1 MTNSQAIICIDD
13 EPTILQ
19 SLQREL
25 RSTLGNEV
33 EIEIASGGGE
43 ALELLAELLEE
54 GFDIPLIISDYVM
67 PEMKGDEVLE
77 RIHRISPDSLKI
89 MLTGQASFEGVT
101 NAINGAQLY
110 RYIAKPWE
118 MDDLTLTV
126 KEALKSYVQARQL
139 AQQNIQLKAMNQE
152 LEQLNQ
158 AFVRFVPRE
167 FLECL
172 NRDSIADVQLGD
184 QVEQKMSILFA
195 DIRAF
200 TRLSEAMTPPEN
212 FAFINQYLALMEP
225 AIVQNQGFIDK
236 YMGDGI
242 MALFGQTPNTAV
254 QAGVEMLRSLH
265 EFNAQRSQEQREPIS
280 IGIGINTGQLMLGTV
295 GGPCSMSSTVI
306 SDAVN
311 LAARLEKLTK
321 RYGISLVIS
330 GYTYGALDNP
340 QQFAIRWI
348 GQAQVKG
355 KSEMIAAYEVFEAD
369 PLELKAGKRQTQQIF
384 EEACKLHHQQQFN
397 QAQQLFEQCL
407 AQVPGDEVAR
417 NYLDRYNTDEL
428 I

>member
-1 MTNSQAIICIDD
+1 MTKSQAIICIDD

-25 RSTLGNEV
+25 RTTLGKEV
-33 EIEIASGGGE
+33 EIEIASGGDE

-67 PEMKGDEVLE
+67 PEMKGDEVLK
-77 RIHRISPDSLKI
+77 RIHQMSPDSLKI

-101 NAINGAQLY
+101 NAINGAKLY

-126 KEALKSYVQARQL
+126 REAVKSYVQARQL
-139 AQQNIQLKAMNQE
+139 AQQNAQLKAMNQE
-152 LEQLNQ
+152 LERLNR
-158 AFVRFVPRE
+158 AFVRFVPSE
-167 FLECL
+167 FLDCL
-172 NRDSIADVQLGD
+172 NRESIADVQLGD
-184 QVEQKMSILFA
+184 QVERKMSVLFS

-200 TRLSEAMTPPEN
+200 TRLSEAMTPQEN
-212 FAFINQYLALMEP
+212 FAFINQYLARMEP
-225 AIVQNQGFIDK
+225 AIVQNSGFIDK
-236 YMGDGI
+236 YIGDGI

-254 QAGVEMLRSLH
+254 QAGVDMLHALH
-265 EFNAQRSQEQREPIS
+265 ELNAVRREQDQEPIA

-295 GGPCSMSSTVI
+295 GGPCSMSGTVI

-311 LAARLEKLTK
+311 LASRLETLTK
-321 RYGISLVIS
+321 RYGISLIIS
-330 GYTYGALDNP
+330 GCTFGLLENP
-340 QQFAIRWI
+340 DQFAIRWI

-355 KSEMIAAYEVFEAD
+355 KSDMIAAYEVFEAD
-369 PLELKAGKRQTQQIF
+369 PSELKAGKLQTQQIF
-384 EEACKLHHQQQFN
+384 EDACTLHHQKEFA
-397 QAQQLFEQCL
+397 QARQLFEQCV
-407 AQVPGDEVAR
+407 AQVPEDQVAQ
-417 NYLDRYNTDEL
+417 NYLDRYNNDEL